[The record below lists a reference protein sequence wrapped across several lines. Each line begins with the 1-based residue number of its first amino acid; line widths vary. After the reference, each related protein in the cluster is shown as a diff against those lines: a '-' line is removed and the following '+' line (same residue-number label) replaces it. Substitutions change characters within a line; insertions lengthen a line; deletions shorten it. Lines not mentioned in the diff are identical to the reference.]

1 MKKILFAIMFLLS
14 ACSQNNSDTFKVGSY
29 KMLNSMHN
37 VPVMLSFAEDGSLN
51 AKVVNIIMG
60 QYELNGNNLI
70 IIPSG
75 TTMMMGPKKDMET
88 EQNFIQSLLMVKSY
102 KMQENNLVLEMENG
116 SSMIFEPHNK
126 PNE

>member
-1 MKKILFAIMFLLS
+1 
-14 ACSQNNSDTFKVGSY
+14 
-29 KMLNSMHN
+29 MHN